1 MLKIPL
7 SRPQTGLKNTVTPDG
22 KGGQGFNGNSVKKLL
37 NHIDTLEELIVGHPL
52 EDELDKVVSAFHAF
66 KEVTDLCF
74 GMELKSG
81 YALAIDRF
89 MDFYR
94 QIENLNVTVKVHILE
109 VHVCDFFERKK
120 GTEFEGKGLGFW
132 SEQASES
139 VHADVEK
146 ARAGNARALED
157 PKYAE
162 QFFKL
167 GVKYNSNHL

>member
-1 MLKIPL
+1 MTSL
-7 SRPQTGLKNTVTPDG
+7 SVP
-22 KGGQGFNGNSVKKLL
+22 
-37 NHIDTLEELIVGHPL
+37 HY
-52 EDELDKVVSAFHAF
+52 F
-66 KEVTDLCF
+66 KEVKDLCF

-89 MDFYR
+89 MDIYR

-146 ARAGNARALED
+146 AREGYYRALED

-162 QFFKL
+162 QFFKF

>member
-1 MLKIPL
+1 M
-7 SRPQTGLKNTVTPDG
+7 
-22 KGGQGFNGNSVKKLL
+22 
-37 NHIDTLEELIVGHPL
+37 
-52 EDELDKVVSAFHAF
+52 
-66 KEVTDLCF
+66 
-74 GMELKSG
+74 
-81 YALAIDRF
+81 
-89 MDFYR
+89 
-94 QIENLNVTVKVHILE
+94 TVKVHILE

-120 GTEFEGKGLGFW
+120 GTEFERKGLGFW

-157 PKYAE
+157 PKYAD